1 MKAKVFKKNCKRID
15 RALALAQDERKEIVS
30 YPDYWEYYRDRERK
44 YDAID
49 KILLFAKS
57 EYRDVLGPTC
67 VEANAKAKS
76 KEEKKR
82 VINAKHKVKEEI
94 LYINALLSMVSEISD
109 AFYLKYL
116 DPDGPTF
123 KKLTRNCKMPEIN
136 FDKMPEVPEVLKASD
151 FVSKCVRVDW
161 LIKNFNYDAN
171 AKLYLKKRYKN
182 SLKL

>member
-1 MKAKVFKKNCKRID
+1 MFYKYCKRID
-15 RALALAQDERKEIVS
+15 RALALAQEERKDIVS

-57 EYRDVLGPTC
+57 EYHTVLGPAC
-67 VEANAKAKS
+67 VKANAKAKS
-76 KEEKKR
+76 KEDKKK
-82 VINAKHKVKEEI
+82 VINAKHEVKEEI
-94 LYINALLSMVSEISD
+94 LYINALLRMISEISD

-136 FDKMPEVPEVLKASD
+136 FDKMPELPEVLKATD
-151 FVSKCVRVDW
+151 FESKCVRVDW
-161 LIKNFNYDAN
+161 LIKNFKYDAY
-171 AKLYLKKRYKN
+171 AKLYLKIRYKN
-182 SLKL
+182 SL